1 MQKEHLQNASI
12 QADDPGIEPEDTKC
26 CGKRGNSEANVGGRE
41 HGEEV
46 EHGLMEAGVC
56 DHYIQ
61 DGAYANIKGCLAK
74 IFPRQSNLDDL
85 VGLILCP

>member
-26 CGKRGNSEANVGGRE
+26 RGKRGNSDANVGGGE

-46 EHGLMEAGVC
+46 VHGLMEAGVC
-56 DHYIQ
+56 DHYMQ
-61 DGAYANIKGCLAK
+61 DGAISQKGNHTKAAK
-74 IFPRQSNLDDL
+74 GDRKPDVKSF
-85 VGLILCP
+85 

>member
-26 CGKRGNSEANVGGRE
+26 CGKRGNSDANVGGRE

-61 DGAYANIKGCLAK
+61 DGAFPKRAITQRQPKG
-74 IFPRQSNLDDL
+74 IENQM
-85 VGLILCP
+85 

>member
-26 CGKRGNSEANVGGRE
+26 RGKRGNSDTNVGGGE

-46 EHGLMEAGVC
+46 VHGLMEAGVC

-61 DGAYANIKGCLAK
+61 DGAFPKRAITQRHQKG
-74 IFPRQSNLDDL
+74 IENQM
-85 VGLILCP
+85 